1 MIDWIPAIDKMIL
14 KICISS
20 QRTQATHLPTRIDI
34 SNFSAIVKKKFIYP
48 SRRTGI
54 RVLPDLPGIYGH

>member
-1 MIDWIPAIDKMIL
+1 MIL

-20 QRTQATHLPTRIDI
+20 QWTQATHLPTRIDI